1 MLSQTFKFS
10 FHILFIITMFYNS
23 AAIVQAQIE
32 QDPPFK
38 LPNSKELN
46 RLQKAVIMT
55 SKGDLLVQLY
65 PQKAPWHVANLK
77 YLADQGFYEGLEFHI
92 YEPNYLIQTGAP
104 GKSIASGPGYSL
116 PPEFSDL
123 THSLGSLSMVRKP
136 NDLDLTHNRRSHGS
150 QFRLMLG
157 SARHMDG
164 THTIFGK
171 VIEGIEVL
179 EKLRKGDHVKKITVF
194 VRNQSHK

>member
-1 MLSQTFKFS
+1 MLSHTFKFPIL
-10 FHILFIITMFYNS
+10 ILFVITAFYGS
-23 AAIVQAQIE
+23 FALAQAQIE

-38 LPNSKELN
+38 LPTSKELD
-46 RLQKAVIMT
+46 RLQRAVIMT
-55 SKGDLLVQLY
+55 SRGDLLVQLY

-77 YLADQGFYEGLEFHI
+77 YLADKRFYEGLEFHI

-104 GKSIASGPGYSL
+104 GKSIAGGPGYSL

-136 NDLDLTHNRRSHGS
+136 NDLDLNHSRRSHGS

-179 EKLRKGDHVKKITVF
+179 EKLRKGDRIIKITVF
-194 VRNQSHK
+194 VRADK